1 MLLLLLFPEQRKRL
15 RMSSRIESNLFGEER
30 GFLLSFKGWW
40 WLSSSSDFGDSD
52 EVFETRC
59 RELFLAV
66 SFEKRRFFRRRRRFL
81 LVGTLCHH
89 RENKA
94 RWQQRERELETYRF
108 YSPCVALLLFKF
120 FCKNCMYF
128 HQTTTTKTVH
138 VDGRGPVGMQRRSR
152 GLLGVSA
159 SQKRVSTRERDP
171 SGSRQTTRGRSDED
185 MGQDRETRQ
194 RYELGRGEERRRRR
208 EGVVESTQK

>member
-1 MLLLLLFPEQRKRL
+1 
-15 RMSSRIESNLFGEER
+15 
-30 GFLLSFKGWW
+30 
-40 WLSSSSDFGDSD
+40 LSSSSDFGDSD

-59 RELFLAV
+59 RELFLALV
-66 SFEKRRFFRRRRRFL
+66 SFEKRRRFFRRRRRFL

-108 YSPCVALLLFKF
+108 YSPWVALLLFKF

>member
-1 MLLLLLFPEQRKRL
+1 MLFPEQRL
-15 RMSSRIESNLFGEER
+15 RMSSRIESSLFGEER
-30 GFLLSFKGWW
+30 FSSFKGWW
-40 WLSSSSDFGDSD
+40 SSSSDFGDSAL
-52 EVFETRC
+52 FETR
-59 RELFLAV
+59 REELFSLWCCSRDDFFVVVVFFWGLSATAKT
-66 SFEKRRFFRRRRRFL
+66 KRD
-81 LVGTLCHH
+81 GNA
-89 RENKA
+89 RESS
-94 RWQQRERELETYRF
+94 RHRF

-120 FCKNCMYF
+120 FCKNCIYF

>member
-1 MLLLLLFPEQRKRL
+1 M
-15 RMSSRIESNLFGEER
+15 
-30 GFLLSFKGWW
+30 
-40 WLSSSSDFGDSD
+40 
-52 EVFETRC
+52 FETRC

-66 SFEKRRFFRRRRRFL
+66 SFEKKRFFRRRRFL

-108 YSPCVALLLFKF
+108 YSPWVALLLFKF